1 MNVHGREPNLL
12 DPFGAHVL
20 ELTGHWDSSPVLA
33 GLDRGDYD
41 LIILTR
47 VSFHH
52 TIPSFR
58 GVSYFSPAEIRTIDD
73 KYEVLCS
80 TLESM
85 VLKPRGREVAATP
98 QKFSQMFNAPCGTGL
113 RRVPMDLKL
122 ATDAR

>member
-1 MNVHGREPNLL
+1 
-12 DPFGAHVL
+12 
-20 ELTGHWDSSPVLA
+20 
-33 GLDRGDYD
+33 
-41 LIILTR
+41 
-47 VSFHH
+47 VSFRH

-58 GVSYFSPAEIRTIDD
+58 GISYFSPGEITALDT

-98 QKFSQMFNAPCGTGL
+98 EMFSEMFNRPCGTGL

-122 ATDAR
+122 AADAR